1 MCRRTRWKA
10 SILSLQLL
18 MLLFTV
24 SFNSIKGHLV
34 GDKAHLTELKK
45 LCEHAYTC
53 FHDTVI
59 ICGKSVNE
67 ARTFIDLC
75 DLYEYSCEYNM
86 VYRHVKEEDGVCPN
100 PKELG
105 TGIG

>member
-86 VYRHVKEEDGVCPN
+86 GM
-100 PKELG
+100 
-105 TGIG
+105 